1 MDRKTLFS
9 DYNSKNKGEEMK
21 KIVVFS
27 GAGMSAESG
36 LKTFR
41 DNGGLW
47 ENYKVE
53 EVATA
58 EAFAKNPEM
67 VLRFYNERRKQLR
80 TAKPN
85 EAHQIIA
92 ALEEKFKVVVITQN
106 IDNLHEKA
114 GSSEVLHL
122 HGELNKAES
131 SKNPRL
137 IYDLKDKDIELGDV
151 CEEGAQLRPHVV
163 WFGEAVPNMGKAFQ
177 IVNDADI
184 FITVGT
190 SLNVYP
196 AATLV
201 TATPPNCKKY
211 LVDTQVPISADLD
224 DYTIIQKK
232 ASEGLASLAHI
243 LLG

>member
-1 MDRKTLFS
+1 
-9 DYNSKNKGEEMK
+9 MK

-41 DNGGLW
+41 DNNGLW

-53 EVATA
+53 EIATP
-58 EAFAKNPEM
+58 EAFKANPKK
-67 VLRFYNERRKQLR
+67 VLQFYNERRKQLR
-80 TAKPN
+80 LAEPN
-85 EAHQIIA
+85 EAHKIIA
-92 ALEEKFKVVVITQN
+92 SLEKSFDITVITQN
-106 IDNLHEKA
+106 VDNLHEKA
-114 GSSEVLHL
+114 GSTHVLHL

-137 IYDLKDKDIELGDV
+137 IYDLKGKDIEIGDL
-151 CEEGAQLRPHVV
+151 CEDGHQLRPHVV

-184 FITVGT
+184 FVTVGT

-196 AATLV
+196 AASLV
-201 TATPPNCKKY
+201 TATNSYCKKY
-211 LVDTQVPISADLD
+211 LVDTQVPISAELD
-224 DYTIIQKK
+224 DYIIIQKK
-232 ASEGLASLAHI
+232 ASEGLASLAQI
-243 LLG
+243 LLK